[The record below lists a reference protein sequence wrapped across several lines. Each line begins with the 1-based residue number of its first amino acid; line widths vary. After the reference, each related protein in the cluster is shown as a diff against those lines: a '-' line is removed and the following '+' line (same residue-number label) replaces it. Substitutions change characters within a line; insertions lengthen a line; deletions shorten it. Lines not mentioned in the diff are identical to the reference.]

1 MSKGRWKITA
11 STARRLLQTLQAA
24 GLAVDR
30 IEAKP
35 DGTLVFVP
43 RDATTTNAQTTNNQN
58 EWDAR

>member
-1 MSKGRWKITA
+1 MSKGRWKIRPT
-11 STARRLLQTLQAA
+11 TARRMLHIMQAA

-43 RDATTTNAQTTNNQN
+43 RDATTIGAQPTENQN
-58 EWDAR
+58 EWDAA

>member
-1 MSKGRWKITA
+1 MSTCRKTYA
-11 STARRLLQTLQAA
+11 PAA

-43 RDATTTNAQTTNNQN
+43 RDATTIGAQPTENQN
-58 EWDAR
+58 EWDAA

>member
-1 MSKGRWKITA
+1 MSRSPWKIRPT
-11 STARRLLQTLQAA
+11 TARRMLHIMQAA

-43 RDATTTNAQTTNNQN
+43 KDATTLEAPTDNRN
-58 EWDAR
+58 EWDA